1 MIEYMETE
9 LTEALEINSKNENSA
24 VTIQANVDEAITA
37 EAKAINDE
45 AIPIYIQKELKTKSY
60 KKTMKIDIENITSS

>member
-9 LTEALEINSKNENSA
+9 LTEASEINSKNENSA

-45 AIPIYIQKELKTKSY
+45 AIPIYLQKELKTKSY
-60 KKTMKIDIENITSS
+60 KKTMKIDIENITTS